1 MGRTDA
7 EAEASYFGHLIQS
20 ADALEKNLMLEKIE
34 GRRGWQRMRWLDGIT
49 TSVNMNLGKLQE
61 MVRDWEAWLPRG
73 HKESDTT

>member
-1 MGRTDA
+1 
-7 EAEASYFGHLIQS
+7 
-20 ADALEKNLMLEKIE
+20 
-34 GRRGWQRMRWLDGIT
+34 MRWFDGIT